1 MAVIRLCG
9 SLFLEQLLEQGLQ
22 FSGSL
27 MVQGIVDPFAFFPA
41 GDKAC
46 VAQDFHMVGKGGLGQ
61 MEIFQQHAGAPFSSL
76 EKFQDMQ
83 SVFVAQG
90 LELSGCMG

>member
-1 MAVIRLCG
+1 MGMEIPG
-9 SLFLEQLLEQGLQ
+9 SLFLEQILEPRPQIM
-22 FSGSL
+22 GSFP
-27 MVQGIVDPFAFFPA
+27 VQGIVDPFSFFPA
-41 GDKAC
+41 GDQPR

-90 LELSGCMG
+90 FELSGCMG